1 MNLSIERLGQGERI
15 AAGSA
20 LALFACMFLS
30 WFNFS
35 YTASNAWESL
45 HYTSPILAISIVATL
60 GIAFAEVRELDIGD
74 IPGGLVVFV
83 LGCLSALLILFRLI
97 DPVSTP
103 GIEGGSTSGSVEAG
117 AFLSF
122 FAALGIAAGGYVT
135 TDGKAVDR
143 LKALL
148 PSGSGA
154 GGGFPAAPPPPAPAQ
169 PQAAAPTPPV
179 PAAAPPAVTPPPP
192 QPPSP
197 AVHPPA
203 PEPPAAG
210 TGDSAQPEA
219 PDSLS
224 ASAPEPSAV
233 SAEPAEPSSPPAA
246 PEVTSA
252 PESDRPAEAEAPAAP
267 AEESVEEDPRS
278 VFCEGCGAPLRTADR
293 FCRKCG
299 HEQAQVAGAES

>member
-1 MNLSIERLGQGERI
+1 MMNLSIERLGQGEKI

-20 LALFACMFLS
+20 LTLFACMFLS

-60 GIAFAEVRELDIGD
+60 GVAFAEVREMSIGE
-74 IPGGLVVFV
+74 IPGGLVIFV

-97 DPVSTP
+97 DPISTP

-117 AFLSF
+117 VFLGF
-122 FAALGIAAGGYVT
+122 FSALGIAAGGYVA

-148 PSGSGA
+148 ASGTGNPGTFPSA
-154 GGGFPAAPPPPAPAQ
+154 PPPPPAPPQ
-169 PQAAAPTPPV
+169 PQVPS
-179 PAAAPPAVTPPPP
+179 PAAAPPVPASSAPVTVTPPP

-197 AVHPPA
+197 PVPPVP
-203 PEPPAAG
+203 PEPPVLGGTAIEASAEADQPATPPEPKKTAEADLAAA
-210 TGDSAQPEA
+210 DSAE
-219 PDSLS
+219 S
-224 ASAPEPSAV
+224 A
-233 SAEPAEPSSPPAA
+233 
-246 PEVTSA
+246 
-252 PESDRPAEAEAPAAP
+252 
-267 AEESVEEDPRS
+267 EEDPQL
-278 VFCEGCGAPLRTADR
+278 VFCEGCGGQLRPQDR

-299 HEQAQVAGAES
+299 HQQAQVAVPGS

>member
-1 MNLSIERLGQGERI
+1 MNLSIERLGQGEKI

-45 HYTSPILAISIVATL
+45 HYISPILAISIVSTL
-60 GIAFAEVRELDIGD
+60 GIAFAEVRELDIGE

-97 DPVSTP
+97 DPISTP
-103 GIEGGSTSGSVEAG
+103 GIEGGSTAGSVEAG
-117 AFLSF
+117 AFLGF

-148 PSGSGA
+148 PSGTGA
-154 GGGFPAAPPPPAPAQ
+154 GGDRSFPTAPPPPPVQ
-169 PQAAAPTPPV
+169 PQAAAPSQPA
-179 PAAAPPAVTPPPP
+179 PAASPPPP
-192 QPPSP
+192 SPPAP
-197 AVHPPA
+197 PPA
-203 PEPPAAG
+203 PEPPVAG
-210 TGDSAQPEA
+210 AGSSAHSA
-219 PDSLS
+219 GPDSPS
-224 ASAPEPSAV
+224 ASAPEPAASAG
-233 SAEPAEPSSPPAA
+233 PAEDSSPPAP
-246 PEVTSA
+246 PEVA
-252 PESDRPAEAEAPAAP
+252 PPPESDPPAEAEEPAPP
-267 AEESVEEDPRS
+267 AEESAEGDPRS
-278 VFCEGCGAPLRTADR
+278 VFCEGCGGSLRPQDR

>member
-1 MNLSIERLGQGERI
+1 MNLGIERLGQGERI

-45 HYTSPILAISIVATL
+45 HYISPILAISIMATL
-60 GIAFAEVRELDIGD
+60 GIALAKVREFDIGE

-103 GIEGGSTSGSVEAG
+103 GIEGGSTSGSIEAG

-122 FAALGIAAGGYVT
+122 FAALGIAAGGYIT

-148 PSGSGA
+148 PNSPGA
-154 GGGFPAAPPPPAPAQ
+154 PDNFPASPPPAPTPAQ
-169 PQAAAPTPPV
+169 PQAAAPQASTPAPTASPPPAASGSTTPPIATETPERDGGGSEQPV
-179 PAAAPPAVTPPPP
+179 GRGVSSGPGPELSAGPAGSMEAAPPAA
-192 QPPSP
+192 PSQ
-197 AVHPPA
+197 A
-203 PEPPAAG
+203 EPPA
-210 TGDSAQPEA
+210 EA
-219 PDSLS
+219 D
-224 ASAPEPSAV
+224 
-233 SAEPAEPSSPPAA
+233 PPAA
-246 PEVTSA
+246 
-252 PESDRPAEAEAPAAP
+252 
-267 AEESVEEDPRS
+267 AEEEPRS
-278 VFCEGCGAPLRTADR
+278 VFCEGCGGSLRPRDR

-299 HEQAQVAGAES
+299 HQQVQVGGAES

>member
-1 MNLSIERLGQGERI
+1 MNLRIERLGQGERI

-45 HYTSPILAISIVATL
+45 HYISPILAISIVATL
-60 GIAFAEVRELDIGD
+60 GIAFAEVREFDIGE

-97 DPVSTP
+97 DPISTP
-103 GIEGGSTSGSVEAG
+103 GIEGGSAAGSVEAG
-117 AFLSF
+117 AFLGF

-148 PSGSGA
+148 PSGSGTS
-154 GGGFPAAPPPPAPAQ
+154 GGFPAPPPPAPAQ
-169 PQAAAPTPPV
+169 PPAAAPTPPA
-179 PAAAPPAVTPPPP
+179 PAPAPPTVTPPPP
-192 QPPSP
+192 PPSP
-197 AVHPPA
+197 PVPPPA
-203 PEPPAAG
+203 PEPPAA
-210 TGDSAQPEA
+210 
-219 PDSLS
+219 
-224 ASAPEPSAV
+224 
-233 SAEPAEPSSPPAA
+233 SSPPAG
-246 PEVTSA
+246 PEDTSP
-252 PESDRPAEAEAPAAP
+252 PESDPPAEPEAPAAP
-267 AEESVEEDPRS
+267 AVESAEEDTRS
-278 VFCEGCGAPLRTADR
+278 VFCEGCGSPLRSADR

-299 HEQAQVAGAES
+299 HGQAQVAAAES

>member
-1 MNLSIERLGQGERI
+1 VNLSIERLGQGERI

-60 GIAFAEVRELDIGD
+60 GIAFAEVREFDIGD

-83 LGCLSALLILFRLI
+83 LGCVSALLILFRLI
-97 DPVSTP
+97 DPISTP
-103 GIEGGSTSGSVEAG
+103 GIESGSTSGSVEAG
-117 AFLSF
+117 AFLGF

-148 PSGSGA
+148 PNGSGTSGA
-154 GGGFPAAPPPPAPAQ
+154 FPAPPPPAPAQ
-169 PQAAAPTPPV
+169 PPASAPTPPV
-179 PAAAPPAVTPPPP
+179 PSAAPTAVTPPR
-192 QPPSP
+192 PPSP
-197 AVHPPA
+197 LVPPPA

-210 TGDSAQPEA
+210 AGDAAQPAA
-219 PDSLS
+219 PGPSS
-224 ASAPEPSAV
+224 EPAPEPSAA
-233 SAEPAEPSSPPAA
+233 SPGSTEASSPPAVPEDTSPPEAA
-246 PEVTSA
+246 PL
-252 PESDRPAEAEAPAAP
+252 AEPKAPAVP
-267 AEESVEEDPRS
+267 VVESAEEGPRS
-278 VFCEGCGAPLRTADR
+278 VFCEGCGSPLRTADR

-299 HEQAQVAGAES
+299 HEQAQVAAAES

>member
-1 MNLSIERLGQGERI
+1 VNLSIERLGQGERI
-15 AAGSA
+15 AVGSA

-45 HYTSPILAISIVATL
+45 HYISPILAISIVATL
-60 GIAFAEVRELDIGD
+60 GIAFAEVREFDIGE

-97 DPVSTP
+97 DPISTP

-117 AFLSF
+117 AFLGF

-148 PSGSGA
+148 PSGTRAS
-154 GGGFPAAPPPPAPAQ
+154 GGFPVPPPPAPTQPPATAPTAPVPARAQ
-169 PQAAAPTPPV
+169 PVVTPSPPSPPV
-179 PAAAPPAVTPPPP
+179 P
-192 QPPSP
+192 
-197 AVHPPA
+197 PPA
-203 PEPPAAG
+203 PEAPAAG
-210 TGDSAQPEA
+210 AGDPGQPPA
-219 PDSLS
+219 PGPSS
-224 ASAPEPSAV
+224 GRAPEPSAA
-233 SAEPAEPSSPPAA
+233 SPGPTETSSPPAA
-246 PEVTSA
+246 PEDTSS
-252 PESDRPAEAEAPAAP
+252 PEADPPAEPEAPAA
-267 AEESVEEDPRS
+267 AVVESTEGDPRS
-278 VFCEGCGAPLRTADR
+278 VFCEGCGSPLRTADR

-299 HEQAQVAGAES
+299 HEQAQVAAAKS

>member
-1 MNLSIERLGQGERI
+1 MMNLRIESLGQGEKI

-45 HYTSPILAISIVATL
+45 HYSSPILAISIVATL
-60 GIAFAEVRELDIGD
+60 GVAFAEVREMSIGE
-74 IPGGLVVFV
+74 IPGGLVIFV

-97 DPVSTP
+97 DPISTP

-117 AFLSF
+117 AFLGF
-122 FAALGIAAGGYVT
+122 FAALGIAAGGYVA

-148 PSGSGA
+148 PSGA
-154 GGGFPAAPPPPAPAQ
+154 GTPGSFPTAPPPPPPQ
-169 PQAAAPTPPV
+169 PQVPT
-179 PAAAPPAVTPPPP
+179 PAAAPPAPASSAPVTVTPPP

-197 AVHPPA
+197 PVPPVA
-203 PEPPAAG
+203 PEPPVLGGAG
-210 TGDSAQPEA
+210 I
-219 PDSLS
+219 
-224 ASAPEPSAV
+224 
-233 SAEPAEPSSPPAA
+233 
-246 PEVTSA
+246 
-252 PESDRPAEAEAPAAP
+252 EAPAAP
-267 AEESVEEDPRS
+267 EQPATPPEPEQTAEADLPAAVSAESAEEDPRL
-278 VFCEGCGAPLRTADR
+278 VFCEGCGGQLRPQDR

-299 HEQAQVAGAES
+299 HQQAQVAVPGS

>member
-1 MNLSIERLGQGERI
+1 MNLRIEQLGQGEKI

-45 HYTSPILAISIVATL
+45 HYTSPILAVSIVATL

-117 AFLSF
+117 AFLGF
-122 FAALGIAAGGYVT
+122 FAALGIAAGGYIA
-135 TDGKAVDR
+135 TDGEAVDR
-143 LKALL
+143 LKAFL

-154 GGGFPAAPPPPAPAQ
+154 NGGFPSAPSPPPVQ
-169 PQAAAPTPPV
+169 PQAPAPTPAPPTPAPPTPAPPTPAP
-179 PAAAPPAVTPPPP
+179 PAAAA
-192 QPPSP
+192 QPSP
-197 AVHPPA
+197 AVPSPTPGPP
-203 PEPPAAG
+203 
-210 TGDSAQPEA
+210 
-219 PDSLS
+219 
-224 ASAPEPSAV
+224 
-233 SAEPAEPSSPPAA
+233 
-246 PEVTSA
+246 
-252 PESDRPAEAEAPAAP
+252 EAPAAP
-267 AEESVEEDPRS
+267 DGQSVGEDPRS
-278 VFCEGCGAPLRTADR
+278 VFCEGCGSPLRAVDR
-293 FCRKCG
+293 FCRTCG
-299 HEQAQVAGAES
+299 HEQAQVSGPAS